1 MTEGGQ
7 AGSSKF
13 ATCYQ
18 AETSDS
24 NNVTGQWPY
33 RSTGPLKSKWMMETR
48 AGLELEYFNQTPN
61 NTSYI
66 YTQMRVEKAG
76 GKR

>member
-1 MTEGGQ
+1 MLVGRYDVTEGGQ
-7 AGSSKF
+7 AAPKF

-48 AGLELEYFNQTPN
+48 AGLELEYSNQTPN
-61 NTSYI
+61 KHLHTDAS
-66 YTQMRVEKAG
+66 
-76 GKR
+76 